1 MEIAMNIKRYE
12 DYLKNEEK
20 ADSTISKYLHEVEQ
34 LFAYMDK
41 AEIS

>member
-20 ADSTISKYLHEVEQ
+20 ADSTISKFTRGGTAVCLYG
-34 LFAYMDK
+34 
-41 AEIS
+41 